1 MNDHTRR
8 ADIKPATPLASRSVQ
23 AEEACLVAEHVH
35 PAVGDNWRDV
45 YRRAEIELR
54 LHLAA
59 DRIDADKLPSVGSK
73 PEPTAG

>member
-8 ADIKPATPLASRSVQ
+8 ADIQPSAPLASRSVQ
-23 AEEACLVAEHVH
+23 AEEACPVAEHVH
-35 PAVGDNWRDV
+35 PAIGDDWRDV

-59 DRIDADKLPSVGSK
+59 NRIDADKLAGVRSK
-73 PEPTAG
+73 PKTAAG